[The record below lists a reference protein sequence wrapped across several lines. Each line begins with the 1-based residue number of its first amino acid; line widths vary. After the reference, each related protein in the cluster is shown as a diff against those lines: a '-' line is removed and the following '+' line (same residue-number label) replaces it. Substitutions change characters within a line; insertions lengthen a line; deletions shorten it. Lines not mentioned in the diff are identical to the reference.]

1 MRRHF
6 STRPGRLRG
15 EATKRRGDAAAR
27 DAQGRLMAN
36 LRRFEDRSQRTEAL
50 LAYFAPQAPT
60 GVAPSVRTAGP
71 RGGPGRSAETSR
83 LKQLSNYLDKDGG
96 FPGTRASV
104 TGREVVEGSAR
115 DSQEGSPALLRWCS
129 PLPLT
134 ASMAPTDRPWPARS
148 GRREQLSWQPSKVS
162 PVRGSGAPGRWHS
175 EGRCAG
181 LRRRG
186 DRDGGST
193 SS

>member
-15 EATKRRGDAAAR
+15 WPQRRGDAAAR
-27 DAQGRLMAN
+27 GAQGRLMAN
-36 LRRFEDRSQRTEAL
+36 LGRFEDRSQRTEAL
-50 LAYFAPQAPT
+50 LAYFASQAPT

-83 LKQLSNYLDKDGG
+83 LKQLSNYLDKNGG
-96 FPGTRASV
+96 FPGTRASA

-129 PLPLT
+129 PLPLA

-148 GRREQLSWQPSKVS
+148 GRREQLCVATVEGFP
-162 PVRGSGAPGRWHS
+162 RAGIGGSGAVALGR
-175 EGRCAG
+175 A
-181 LRRRG
+181 LRGPSAPRR
-186 DRDGGST
+186 
-193 SS
+193 